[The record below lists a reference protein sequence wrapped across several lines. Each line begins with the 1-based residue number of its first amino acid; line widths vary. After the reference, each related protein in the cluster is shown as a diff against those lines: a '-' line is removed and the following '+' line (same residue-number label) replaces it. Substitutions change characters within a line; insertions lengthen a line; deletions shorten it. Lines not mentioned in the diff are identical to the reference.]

1 MKKVIAHKNIN
12 CIIETIIT
20 LCLIILL
27 ITICIINA
35 IKNIH
40 GISMEIVYIGFSI
53 VLVYWVYKEIITLNM
68 QIKLPNELITLETN
82 QLHIYTDKK
91 ETINIEDIISI
102 EKDVVI
108 KKLLANEA
116 SLLIKTNNSIYKVIY
131 IKDIDKVIESLDSI
145 IKVGD

>member
-1 MKKVIAHKNIN
+1 
-12 CIIETIIT
+12 
-20 LCLIILL
+20 
-27 ITICIINA
+27 
-35 IKNIH
+35 
-40 GISMEIVYIGFSI
+40 MEIVYIGFSI
-53 VLVYWVYKEIITLNM
+53 VLLYWVYKEIITLKM